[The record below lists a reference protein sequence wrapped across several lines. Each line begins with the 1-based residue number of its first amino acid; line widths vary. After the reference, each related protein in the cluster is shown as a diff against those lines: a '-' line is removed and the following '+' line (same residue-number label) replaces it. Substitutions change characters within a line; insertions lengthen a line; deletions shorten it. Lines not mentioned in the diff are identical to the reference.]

1 MKKLNQYI
9 VESKK
14 TYPFK
19 IGIAG
24 DVPADTKEKLKMHLE
39 KFGVSNLSTG
49 KRTPIQERPLDFPN
63 LQNLEVTYFEVELI
77 YPTIDSVLKEYIVN
91 VCNFPRSHIVV
102 RNANGPLEEIQNK
115 VEDNTYET
123 LLNKEDLG
131 GESAQ
136 EFVGNSRVMDLLKE
150 LEVARKERDKN
161 SSGFKIETFKEEPQN
176 KKSVVGK

>member
-1 MKKLNQYI
+1 MKKLNEYI
-9 VESKK
+9 TESKK

-24 DVPADTKEKLKMHLE
+24 DIPADTKEKLQIHLE
-39 KFGVSNLSTG
+39 KFGVSNLSAG

-63 LQNLEVTYFEVELI
+63 LENLEVTYFEVELI
-77 YPTIDSVLKEYIVN
+77 YPTTDNVLREYLGS

-102 RNANGPLEEIQNK
+102 RNANGPLEEIQ
-115 VEDNTYET
+115 DSADDATYET
-123 LLNKEDLG
+123 LLTKEDMG

-136 EFVGNSRVMDLLKE
+136 ESVGNSRVMDLLKE
-150 LEVARKERDKN
+150 LEIARKERDKN